1 MKNSDVIFVVVFC
14 GYPAFKLWKRELHI
28 LTLLWVSKN
37 PEKAKEK
44 SRKHDINTFQNDE
57 EVSKQRIE
65 MLEEEISNIEAGI
78 KQLEEQQK
86 QLLDYADGDY
96 ILLTSENSR
105 GFVEGINQSI
115 DIINS
120 LKSGGKE
127 RGKE

>member
-1 MKNSDVIFVVVFC
+1 MLLILPRSSLAPGIISLPHEAIAIQLRFLKEIIEKYLINPPFKRTIIA
-14 GYPAFKLWKRELHI
+14 YPPSF
-28 LTLLWVSKN
+28 S
-37 PEKAKEK
+37 
-44 SRKHDINTFQNDE
+44 
-57 EVSKQRIE
+57 
-65 MLEEEISNIEAGI
+65 
-78 KQLEEQQK
+78 EQQK

-115 DIINS
+115 DIVNS